1 MTHLAVRG
9 IPIPRAIVARHKEI
23 LLLTKKLRRL

>member
-9 IPIPRAIVARHKEI
+9 VPIPRAIVARRKD
-23 LLLTKKLRRL
+23 LLTKILNL